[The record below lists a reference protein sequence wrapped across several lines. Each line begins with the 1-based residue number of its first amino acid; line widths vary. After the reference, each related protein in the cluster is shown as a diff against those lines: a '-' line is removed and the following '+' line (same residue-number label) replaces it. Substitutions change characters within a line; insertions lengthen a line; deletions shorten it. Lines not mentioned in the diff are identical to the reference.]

1 MEGRPLDTDLVFRA
15 QQGDLGAYEEL
26 VRQYQD
32 VAFRAAYIIVGDE
45 GEAEEAAQTAFI
57 KAYQAL
63 PSVKPDAPFR
73 PWLLAIV
80 GNEAR
85 NRRASAGRRAR
96 LALRLTQCQR
106 SVGAAPSAERAAL
119 VGERERLLLAA
130 VERLPELDRVVI
142 QARYFLDLS
151 EREAAA
157 ALGCRPGTVKSR
169 LSRALSRLRLLIEAD
184 GYAWR
189 EGDE

>member
-1 MEGRPLDTDLVFRA
+1 MEGLPLDTDLLFEA
-15 QQGDLGAYEEL
+15 QQGNVGAYEEL
-26 VRQYQD
+26 VRRYQD

-45 GEAEEAAQTAFI
+45 CEAEEAAQTAFV

-63 PSVKPDAPFR
+63 PRVKPGAPFR

-85 NRRASAGRRAR
+85 NRRASAGRRVR
-96 LALRLTQCQR
+96 LGLRLTQCQR
-106 SVGAAPSAERAAL
+106 SVGTAPSAERVVL
-119 VGERERLLLAA
+119 VGEREQRLLEA
-130 VERLPELDRVVI
+130 VGRLPELDRLVI

-151 EREAAA
+151 ECEAAA

-169 LSRALSRLRLLIEAD
+169 LSRALSRLRILIETD
-184 GYAWR
+184 GYSWW